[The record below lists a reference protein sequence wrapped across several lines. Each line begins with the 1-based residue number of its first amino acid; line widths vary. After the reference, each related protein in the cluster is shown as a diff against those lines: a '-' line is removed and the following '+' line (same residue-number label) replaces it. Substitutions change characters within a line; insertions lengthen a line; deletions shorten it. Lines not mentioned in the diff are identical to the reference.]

1 MASPFQRYQSEQV
14 QPINILPYT
23 QAMAEQTQKTIAGVG
38 KDIGGALEKYNQT
51 QEERKQMA
59 MVTSSLIE
67 ENLETVMDEVSQDDV
82 TRLKETAPS
91 HIKDIYKKAEKQ
103 GNGDWRVG
111 LSGLGNTDF
120 KAFATLAQKYDVDE
134 KVKQAKYV
142 DSEKLRIDQ
151 LNAETSRTNAETNA
165 QQVAIQTARFKAEQD
180 AIKEQKRLA
189 DLATGIQQTVV
200 PDTEAIFDINK
211 KTVEKTSLYTADGT
225 LLNDDVNAPDVNAE
239 LAQYGIKPE
248 EVVNETEA
256 ERQFKEQADYPVLAT
271 TRWLAGS
278 DKFDVRADFDK
289 ARQQDPI
296 AVDRFIRETL
306 KQATYSDPNLKNNPN
321 IVKFFNGGDVEGS
334 LKEGEGLKAKAFRM
348 AQALAVSPEMRKW
361 GASQGVQLIPPVAKI
376 AKAYIKVTGKVET
389 ESRVLRQVEIGERR
403 QEEMR
408 YDAFRLAY
416 EKGGKVMPFSKGTY
430 MATQGHRFFPRVQ
443 NIDGTYSVVIGNMN
457 GNPKVVPESQ
467 LAMFGT
473 EGPPAGAQVS
483 LQEQQQTNFLE
494 GFAKPVEVAKGE
506 FWQFKGGARQWRGDF
521 AKNADI
527 LTTGVYDMQSIN
539 KIADQMIVMQK
550 TGGKLEKILSP
561 SWKKEYDNLNR
572 QAQTYRRYFIATGQ
586 ETEPDN
592 ARLSDILA
600 DRELFDSLNPELKI
614 KIIEGFRQ
622 IVADK
627 VRGAWKA
634 GGGTIKMAGERIDI
648 KTLANQ
654 AGGRTYDELKKKY
667 GETK

>member
-23 QAMAEQTQKTIAGVG
+23 GAMAEQTQKTIAGVG
-38 KDIGGALEKYNQT
+38 KDIGDAIAKYQQT
-51 QEERKQMA
+51 KEEREQMA

-67 ENLETVMDEVSQDDV
+67 ENLERVMDEETQDDV
-82 TRLKETAPS
+82 VRLKETAPS

-103 GNGDWRVG
+103 GDGDWRVG

-120 KAFATLAQKYDVDE
+120 KAFATLAQKYDADE
-134 KVKQAKYV
+134 KVKQAKYE
-142 DSEKLRIDQ
+142 SAEKLRIDEI
-151 LNAETSRTNAETNA
+151 NARTAEANARTNA
-165 QQVAIQTARFKAEQD
+165 QQVAVQTARFKAEQD

-189 DLATGIQQTVV
+189 ELATGIQQTVV
-200 PDTEAIFDINK
+200 PDTEAIFDIKK
-211 KTVEKTSLYTADGT
+211 KTVEKTNLYLADGT

-239 LAQYGIKPE
+239 FAQYGIKPE

-278 DKFDVRADFDK
+278 DKFDVRADFDT
-289 ARQQDPI
+289 ARQTDPI
-296 AVDRFIRETL
+296 SADRFIRETL
-306 KQATYSDPNLKNNPN
+306 KQATYADPKQKEAFA
-321 IVKFFNGGDVEGS
+321 KFFNSGDVEGT
-334 LKEGEGLKAKAFRM
+334 LKEGEGLKSQAYRM
-348 AQALAVSPEMRKW
+348 AQAIATSPQMRKW
-361 GASQGVQLIPPVAKI
+361 SANQGVQLIPPVAKI

-389 ESRVLRQVEIGERR
+389 EDRVLRQVQIGERR

-408 YDAFRLAY
+408 YDAFKVAF

-443 NIDGTYSVVIGNMN
+443 NIDGTYSVIIGNVN
-457 GNPKVVPESQ
+457 GNPKVIPESQ
-467 LAMFGT
+467 LALFGT
-473 EGPPAGAQVS
+473 EAPTAGAQVS

-521 AKNADI
+521 AKNADV

-539 KIADQMIVMQK
+539 KIADKMITMQK
-550 TGGKLEKILSP
+550 TGGSLEKILSP

-592 ARLSDILA
+592 ARLADILA
-600 DRELFDSLNPELKI
+600 DRELFDSLNPALKI
-614 KIIEGFRQ
+614 KIIEGFKQ

-627 VRGAWKA
+627 VRSAWKS
-634 GGGTIKMAGERIDI
+634 GGGTIKMSGERIDI